1 MSYDPKTTA
10 ALVRKETSIRPALGM
25 VLGSGFQHAL
35 AHFKVAREI
44 AYGQL
49 PGFPTVG
56 VTGHAGKLVAGTFDH
71 VPVLVLKGRAHFYE
85 GVEMERLTFPVRVL
99 AELGVRSL
107 LLTNAA
113 GGINRIYRAGDFMVL
128 EDHINFMGV
137 SPLRGPAAQGF
148 PRFVDLTRVYDR
160 RLFKLAKAAAKKS
173 KLRLRTGVYVA
184 VSGPNYETPAE
195 IRAFRRLGADAI
207 GMSTVPEAI
216 VARQCGLAVAAVSC
230 ITNTAGGDEKAGVLA
245 HQDVLAMGERKKE
258 KLAVFLKTFA
268 LLHGGLGK

>member
-1 MSYDPKTTA
+1 MTFDPKTTA
-10 ALVRKETSIRPALGM
+10 ALLRKETALRPTLGM
-25 VLGSGFQHAL
+25 VLGSGFQQAL
-35 AHFKVAREI
+35 THFEVAREL

-56 VTGHAGKLVAGTFDH
+56 VTGHAGRLVIGTFDKI
-71 VPVLVLKGRAHFYE
+71 PVVVLKGRAHYYE

-99 AELGVRSL
+99 AELGVRTL

-113 GGINRIYRAGDFMVL
+113 GAINRAYRSGDFMAL
-128 EDHINFMGV
+128 EDHINFMGAN
-137 SPLRGPAAQGF
+137 PLRGPALPGL

-160 RLFKLAKAAAKKS
+160 RLIQVSVAAAKKS

-216 VARQCGLAVAAVSC
+216 VARQCGLAVAGISC
-230 ITNTAGGDEKAGVLA
+230 ITNKAGGDEKTGVLV
-245 HQDVLAMGERKKE
+245 HQDVLAMGESKKDE
-258 KLAVFLKTFA
+258 MARFLKAFA
-268 LLHGGLGK
+268 VLHAHLGK